1 MKFNVDRKTE
11 IFAFYFLEIRSE
23 LTKNKKA
30 AQKWSYSTVGDRHNK
45 IQIHEMKR
53 DRELIFF
60 FQQTYWR
67 KGDEHEH
74 YSPKMKER
82 MEKSYF

>member
-1 MKFNVDRKTE
+1 MKFNLDRKTE

-30 AQKWSYSTVGDRHNK
+30 VQKRSYNTVKYQHNK

-53 DRELIFF
+53 DRELNFF
-60 FQQTYWR
+60 LADLFEQGR
-67 KGDEHEH
+67 
-74 YSPKMKER
+74 
-82 MEKSYF
+82 